1 MDNVTHSLVG
11 LVASK
16 AGLERLSPRATVVCI
31 LAANAPDADI
41 AALLFGDRWTYL
53 HHHRGITH
61 SIVGSLVLALFIP
74 LAFYLLDHLLASIRK
89 RQPSI
94 RLRGLLA
101 ASLVVSSTHSVMDW
115 TNNYGVRFLL
125 PWSSKWFYGDLVF
138 IVDPFI
144 WLVLGGAAFLLTSRA
159 RWQLVFWIACALV
172 LTYII
177 IVVSVGFGPDPYF
190 VRRALWLVVLTALVV
205 AFKFNVH
212 EKWGHRIAIG
222 AFTIVLVYWS
232 GLAVLHSLALSE
244 ARTRASVIASQNGE
258 SVTDVAAMPTLGN
271 PFQWLCVVETE
282 KVSYRFEL
290 SLLDRQARVDNIER
304 EERADPLSSPV
315 VLRAA
320 QDRRGQI
327 FLDFARF
334 PVVKVV
340 GADCLTETLVQFAD
354 LRYTKPGVQR
364 GTFALEIPV
373 ECSKPDQPSPQSTA
387 IQ

>member
-16 AGLERLSPRATVVCI
+16 AGLERLSPRTTAVCI

-61 SIVGSLVLALFIP
+61 SILGTLILALFIP
-74 LAFYLLDHLLASIRK
+74 VVFYLLDHLLAAIRK

-94 RLRGLLA
+94 RLQGMLV
-101 ASLVVSSTHSVMDW
+101 ASLVVSSTHSLMDW

-144 WLVLGGAAFLLTSRA
+144 WLVLGGAAFLLTSRTK
-159 RWQLVFWIACALV
+159 WQLVFWIVCSLV
-172 LTYII
+172 LTYMV

-190 VRRALWLVVLTALVV
+190 LRRALWLVVLTALVV
-205 AFKFNVH
+205 AFKFSVH
-212 EKWGHRIAIG
+212 QKWGHRIAIT
-222 AFTIVLVYWS
+222 AFTIVLVYWAA
-232 GLAVLHSLALSE
+232 LAVLHSLALSQ
-244 ARTRASVIASQNGE
+244 AWTRASVIASQNGE
-258 SVTDVAAMPTLGN
+258 SVTDVAAMPSLGN
-271 PFQWLCVVETE
+271 PFQWLCIVQTE
-282 KVSYRFEL
+282 KVTYRFEL
-290 SLLDRQARVDNIER
+290 SLLDRRAKVGNTER
-304 EERADPLSSPV
+304 EERADPFSSPV
-315 VLRAA
+315 VSSAA

-334 PVVKVV
+334 PVVRVV
-340 GADCLTETLVQFAD
+340 GSDCLSETLVQFAD
-354 LRYTKPGVQR
+354 LRYTKPGIQR

-373 ECSKPDQPSPQSTA
+373 ECSKRDQSGSQ
-387 IQ
+387 